1 MKHRLFFAAVV
12 ILSGIT
18 LDSSYTNKL
27 ALAQEPAAETT
38 PAPAAQEGAAD
49 ADTAKPEAAAPAADN
64 TAPPAEQEPPAA
76 EQEPPAAEKAPPAAE
91 KESAPAA
98 SSGSAPAA
106 NSPSG
111 PAKIV
116 DSNQA
121 AADQQ
126 RDVSRT
132 AGMIAGV
139 SFLIVLA
146 YFLTRKKSKPTNG

>member
-1 MKHRLFFAAVV
+1 MKHRLFFATVV

-18 LDSSYTNKL
+18 LGSSYINKL
-27 ALAQEPAAETT
+27 ALAQEPAAATT

-64 TAPPAEQEPPAA
+64 TAPPAEKEPA
-76 EQEPPAAEKAPPAAE
+76 AAE
-91 KESAPAA
+91 KEPAPAA
-98 SSGSAPAA
+98 SSGSAPTA

>member
-18 LDSSYTNKL
+18 LDSSYINKL
-27 ALAQEPAAETT
+27 ALAQEPAAATT

-64 TAPPAEQEPPAA
+64 TAPPAEQEPSAA
-76 EQEPPAAEKAPPAAE
+76 EQAPAAAEQAA
-91 KESAPAA
+91 APAA
-98 SSGSAPAA
+98 SSGSAPTA

>member
-18 LDSSYTNKL
+18 LDSSYINKL
-27 ALAQEPAAETT
+27 ALAQEPAAATT

-76 EQEPPAAEKAPPAAE
+76 EQAP
-91 KESAPAA
+91 APAA
-98 SSGSAPAA
+98 SSGSAPTA

>member
-18 LDSSYTNKL
+18 LDSSYINQL

-49 ADTAKPEAAAPAADN
+49 ADTAKSEAAAPAADN

-76 EQEPPAAEKAPPAAE
+76 EKEP
-91 KESAPAA
+91 SPAA
-98 SSGSAPAA
+98 SSGSAPTA
-106 NSPSG
+106 NSPTG

>member
-38 PAPAAQEGAAD
+38 PAPAAQEGAAE

-76 EQEPPAAEKAPPAAE
+76 EQAPAAAEQEPAA
-91 KESAPAA
+91 AA

-111 PAKIV
+111 PAKVV

>member
-64 TAPPAEQEPPAA
+64 TAPPA

>member
-18 LDSSYTNKL
+18 LDSSYINKL
-27 ALAQEPAAETT
+27 ALAQEPAAATT

-49 ADTAKPEAAAPAADN
+49 ADTAKSEAAAPAADN
-64 TAPPAEQEPPAA
+64 TAPPAEQEPA
-76 EQEPPAAEKAPPAAE
+76 AAE
-91 KESAPAA
+91 KEPAPAA
-98 SSGSAPAA
+98 SSGSAPTA

>member
-18 LDSSYTNKL
+18 LDSSYINKL

-64 TAPPAEQEPPAA
+64 TAPPAEQEPAAA
-76 EQEPPAAEKAPPAAE
+76 EQEP
-91 KESAPAA
+91 APAA
-98 SSGSAPAA
+98 SSGSAPTA

>member
-18 LDSSYTNKL
+18 LDSSYTNEL
-27 ALAQEPAAETT
+27 ASAQEPAAETT
-38 PAPAAQEGAAD
+38 PAPAAQEGAAE

-64 TAPPAEQEPPAA
+64 TAPPAEQEPSAA
-76 EQEPPAAEKAPPAAE
+76 EQAPAA
-91 KESAPAA
+91 AA

-146 YFLTRKKSKPTNG
+146 YLLTRKKSKPTNG